1 MSGQLLIQRGVCIPF
16 AIAGHGSYPHRQ
28 ETAANASKSGV
39 MLAGTWKG
47 SKEMAQETERE
58 QARTAD
64 AQFEELTTAFLAAQY
79 AAHPVMATAM
89 GVHDY
94 DDSLDDFN
102 RFALRDDRDRVRAY
116 LHAIDKLSLAELNRE
131 NRLDCRLARSNA
143 QMTLSALEQQRS
155 MERQPFVYVDTIF
168 TGLFLL
174 LSRRFASAPVRAE
187 SLLGRLH
194 AVPAALT
201 EARQNLQ
208 KAPRLFTEIA
218 IESLQSGDSLFVEAL
233 PPFLASLESPGQQG
247 ALEAAAWE
255 ARAALADFARFLRET
270 LLPRAEGQFALG
282 RELFDYQLRVGHL
295 MSKEEDGDALAAIG
309 QETLDA
315 TKREMAALAEE
326 IAPGQGWE
334 AIVTELKKR
343 HPTAEALVGAYR
355 AEMERAREFV
365 RYHNLVTFP
374 ENETLTV
381 TETPGF
387 VRALLPYAAY
397 LPPAPFEARQ
407 EGLFWVTP
415 LPPDAA
421 PEQRE
426 TRLQG
431 HSLYNIPVIALH
443 EAYPG
448 HHLQMSLA
456 SQTPSRFRR
465 HFANSSLF
473 EEGWALYC
481 EDMMWEQG
489 FYTDPR
495 VRLMQLKATLWRAC
509 RVLLDVRLH
518 AGRMTLEE
526 AVTFLQQE
534 AKLEAPHARAEV
546 RRYAITPTQPMTYVM
561 GKRAL
566 VALRAEMQRRQGAR
580 FDLRR
585 FHDHLLSFGSMPP
598 PLIREAMLA
607 VP

>member
-1 MSGQLLIQRGVCIPF
+1 
-16 AIAGHGSYPHRQ
+16 
-28 ETAANASKSGV
+28 
-39 MLAGTWKG
+39 
-47 SKEMAQETERE
+47 MAQETQRE

-64 AQFEELTTAFLAAQY
+64 TQFEELTTAFLAAQY

-94 DDSLDDFN
+94 DDSLGDFN
-102 RFALRDDRDRVRAY
+102 RFAIRDDRDRVRAY
-116 LHAIDKLSLAELNRE
+116 LHAIDKISLAELNQE
-131 NRLDCRLARSNA
+131 NRLDCRLARSSA
-143 QMTLSALEQQRS
+143 QRMLSALEQQRI

-174 LSRRFASAPVRAE
+174 LSRTFAAAPVRAE
-187 SLLGRLH
+187 SLLGRLR
-194 AVPAALT
+194 AVPAALA
-201 EARQNLQ
+201 EARHNL
-208 KAPRLFTEIA
+208 KNAPRLFTEIA
-218 IESLQSGDSLFVEAL
+218 IESLVSGDSLFVEAL
-233 PPFLASLESPGQQG
+233 SPFTASLESPGQQG
-247 ALEAAAWE
+247 ALEAAAQK
-255 ARAALADFARFLRET
+255 ARAALGEFTRFLRET

-282 RELFDYQLRVGHL
+282 KELFDYQLRVGHM

-315 TKREMAALAEE
+315 TKREMAALAEA
-326 IAPGQGWE
+326 IAPGQNWE
-334 AIVTELKKR
+334 AIVTELKKS
-343 HPTAEALVGAYR
+343 HPTAETLVGAYR
-355 AEMERAREFV
+355 AEMERARAFV
-365 RYHNLVTFP
+365 RHHNLVTFP

-387 VRALLPYAAY
+387 VRGLLPYAAY
-397 LPPAPFEARQ
+397 MSPAPFEARQ
-407 EGLFWVTP
+407 EGFFWVTP
-415 LPPDAA
+415 LPADAT

-426 TRLQG
+426 TQLQG
-431 HSLYNIPVIALH
+431 HSLYNIPIIALH

-448 HHLQMSLA
+448 HHLQMSRA

-465 HFANSSLF
+465 HFANSGLF

-481 EDMMWEQG
+481 EEMMWEQG
-489 FYTDPR
+489 YYPDPR
-495 VRLMQLKATLWRAC
+495 MRLMQLRALLWRAC

-518 AGRMTLEE
+518 TGQMTLEE
-526 AVTFLQQE
+526 ASAFLQQE
-534 AKLEAPHARAEV
+534 AKLEEVHARAEA

-561 GKRAL
+561 GRRAL
-566 VALRAEMQRRQGAR
+566 IALRDEMQRRQGAR

-585 FHDHLLSFGSMPP
+585 FHDQLLSFGSMPP